1 METSAR
7 NQSSIVQDSSDAL
20 ALGVSEDLPPP
31 AASRLGDRNG
41 YRVAREGTPV
51 APRVARDDARGVGDD
66 GLFERDKKRKKGYC
80 LRFHMISMQS
90 WLVDSGWL
98 SRYWDTGCGLNRVF
112 QLL

>member
-1 METSAR
+1 MPRAVEMSAQ
-7 NQSSIVQDSSDAL
+7 NESLIVQDGSDAL

-66 GLFERDKKRKKGYC
+66 GLFERDKKRKKGNTEGRC
-80 LRFHMISMQS
+80 
-90 WLVDSGWL
+90 
-98 SRYWDTGCGLNRVF
+98 
-112 QLL
+112 